1 MDNNLSA
8 MKTWSHWLFQ
18 LNATVMKN
26 KATDFTH
33 EDEPHLIQHI
43 QFHMHR
49 HRHTHVKD
57 PHRSH
62 SSNTNLWGV
71 CLLLPITFILHV
83 FSCRFI
89 FNLLTYFSILKSIFS
104 GDVRSFQIGVSA
116 SLNTIFTLEQRTLI
130 IFEEKKTRDEKSGK
144 IENARSAWITAEKKI

>member
-1 MDNNLSA
+1 
-8 MKTWSHWLFQ
+8 MKTWSHWLSQ
-18 LNATVMKN
+18 LYATVMKN

-33 EDEPHLIQHI
+33 EDEPHLIHRI

-116 SLNTIFTLEQRTLI
+116 SLNNHFHFRATNFDHFRG
-130 IFEEKKTRDEKSGK
+130 KKKLKMKKNGK
-144 IENARSAWITAEKKI
+144 IENASSAWITAEKKI